1 MLLQYATPLTFI
13 ALGAI
18 FAYSFY
24 AVLIAGQLSLG
35 QAGFA
40 ALGAFSG
47 ASLAPSGDDVGEV
60 PALLIAIAIGMAV
73 GALAAVVLGLP
84 TMHLRGVFLAI
95 ATLGFA
101 EAVRIV
107 LLNQS
112 WTGGAQ
118 GLAVPRVLTVGMA
131 WTALAVVAYWFWRMA
146 RSRYGRALEAIRE
159 DELAARAMGID
170 VGRHRLTAFVT
181 AGAVAGLYGVLFAY
195 YVRLIAPG
203 DFDFVAAVEGL
214 VTAVVGGST
223 MFLGPLLGSGF
234 QTMIPEIQ
242 RAVGI
247 EAGWIRPFLA
257 SFLLLVVILFLP
269 GGLASLL
276 PRRRIRMPASPGR
289 PAVGDPGTRPTD
301 RRHPDPG
308 ETVAALTGLGKEY
321 GGVHAVR
328 DVDLELRSGEVVGL
342 IGPNGA
348 GKTTLVN
355 MISGLVPPS
364 SGSATVLGTT
374 VGRTP
379 VHKMAAAGVSR
390 TFQHSKLFNRLS
402 ALDNVLVGAHL
413 VSRPTFL
420 RRLLWLP
427 SARRDE
433 QAALE
438 RAAGCLER
446 VGLAELA
453 GTRASALSYGDQR
466 RLEIARALASDP
478 SLLILDEPA
487 AGMNHVEASGLS
499 TLITSLAEDGL
510 TILFIEHNVGMVLQT
525 CTRVVVLNFG
535 QVIASGSPQEIAA
548 DPVVIEAYLGTSD
561 DEADPGSIAEG
572 TAADPTAGSAGGTS
586 AGAATNVHPSAAG
599 TLPPPDTTPRNAT

>member
-1 MLLQYATPLTFI
+1 MLAEYATTLTFI

-40 ALGAFSG
+40 SLAAFSA
-47 ASLAPSGDDVGEV
+47 ASLAPGGDDVGDV
-60 PALLIAIAIGMAV
+60 PALLIAVVIGMAV
-73 GALAAVVLGLP
+73 GAMAAVVLGLP

-101 EAVRIV
+101 EAVRVV
-107 LLNQS
+107 LLNQE

-118 GLAVPRVLTVGMA
+118 GLAVPRILTVGMA
-131 WTALAVVAYWFWRMA
+131 WTALAVVAYWFWRMGS
-146 RSRYGRALEAIRE
+146 SRYGRALEAIRE
-159 DELAARAMGID
+159 DELAARSMGID

-181 AGAVAGLYGVLFAY
+181 AGAVAGLYGVLYAY
-195 YVRLIAPG
+195 YVRLIAPN

-214 VTAVVGGST
+214 VTAVLGGST

-242 RAVGI
+242 RAVGV

-257 SFLLLVVILFLP
+257 GLLLLVVILFLP
-269 GGLASLL
+269 GGLASLI
-276 PRRRIRMPASPGR
+276 PRRTRVPSSGVDPAPHL
-289 PAVGDPGTRPTD
+289 AA
-301 RRHPDPG
+301 RRHPAAG
-308 ETVAALTGLGKEY
+308 ETVVSLTGLAKEY

-328 DVDLELRSGEVVGL
+328 GIDLDIRSGEVVGL

-364 SGSATVLGTT
+364 SGSATVLGATI
-374 VGRTP
+374 GRTP
-379 VHKMAAAGVSR
+379 VHKVAAAGVSR

-402 ALDNVLVGAHL
+402 ALENVLVGAHL

-438 RAAGCLER
+438 QAARCLQR
-446 VGLAELA
+446 VGLADLA
-453 GTRASALSYGDQR
+453 GNRASALSYGDQR

-487 AGMNHVEASGLS
+487 AGMNHVEAGKLS
-499 TLITSLAEDGL
+499 TLIRSLAADGL
-510 TILFIEHNVGMVLQT
+510 TILFIEHNVGMVLET
-525 CTRVVVLNFG
+525 CTRVVVLDFG
-535 QVIASGSPQEIAA
+535 EVIASGSPAEIAA
-548 DPVVIEAYLGTSD
+548 NPAVIEAYLGTAD
-561 DEADPGSIAEG
+561 DEPTPGAVADRTLADPAGG
-572 TAADPTAGSAGGTS
+572 GADPAA
-586 AGAATNVHPSAAG
+586 AGAVTNLDPSAAG
-599 TLPPPDTTPRNAT
+599 TLEPPDTTPRNAT